1 MHSSLRRHSSLCLTD
16 SKFSDCISILLA
28 TTSPVK
34 ILLISSFTRFKFTN
48 KRLIDFNIA
57 ESLLGPDKLLVLLV
71 EVEIYCVVVI
81 NGVAPDLL
89 SRIFTF
95 PDLSSINDSVF
106 LVRFNSFEMYSLI
119 FSFLPNIK
127 RYVLMMAIFGII
139 YRRILVHKNT
149 KVTINFYTPNQI
161 Q

>member
-1 MHSSLRRHSSLCLTD
+1 MTGNE
-16 SKFSDCISILLA
+16 FSGCISILLA
-28 TTSPVK
+28 TTSSVK

-48 KRLIDFNIA
+48 KRLINFNIA
-57 ESLLGPDKLLVLLV
+57 ESLFGPDKLLVLLV

-81 NGVAPDLL
+81 NGVASDLL
-89 SRIFTF
+89 STIFTF
-95 PDLSSINDSVF
+95 TDLLSINDSVF
-106 LVRFNSFEMYSLI
+106 LVHFNSFEMYSLI

-139 YRRILVHKNT
+139 YGRILVHKNT
-149 KVTINFYTPNQI
+149 KVTVNFYTPNQI